1 LSKENTLLISGIH
14 FTYKFIIPDTKTT
27 LLISGIYFT
36 YKFIISDTKTTQNKF
51 FFCFWYFGQCSIGF
65 NKLVIKTKIHA
76 KTLFF
81 GVWKTQHNFLALR
94 HLAEC
99 TKIFFSFKFFF
110 VFLEVLTKTGYFNTG
125 FVFFRNDKKNR
136 LRLNKTA

>member
-1 LSKENTLLISGIH
+1 MGKNLTVLLSKENTFLISGIY

-27 LLISGIYFT
+27 
-36 YKFIISDTKTTQNKF
+36 QNNF
-51 FFCFWYFGQCSIGF
+51 FFCFWYFGQCSIDF

-81 GVWKTQHNFLALR
+81 GVWKTQYNFLALR

-99 TKIFFSFKFFF
+99 TKIFFSF
-110 VFLEVLTKTGYFNTG
+110 
-125 FVFFRNDKKNR
+125 
-136 LRLNKTA
+136 